1 MLSKQ
6 ASQKLLDAGFHPKQV
21 ELINSSPSLSREVN
35 KFVAAGGIFEVD
47 EGNGAGYKVPRRA
60 DGTIDSENLGGTITF
75 GRDKPREISELAHE
89 IGHATGAHR
98 LTQDAKDYR
107 TVGEYLYD
115 SGMTEYDALKLQY
128 DTYKEFGNAALSN
141 DSELKAALKT
151 TQNFYETKFKTQLEQ
166 FKAKEEDSNIATYYI
181 EHEDASRY
189 GEPYYVA
196 YTMQFVEANAKYLP
210 NFRIENFPHMS
221 RDDRR
226 ELANFII
233 KYGLKHKDKNSWVD
247 VYDNERPDTISGQV
261 NNYRLLGKSIITSHN
276 EQGHTIIET
285 RQYKDFNDKNGL
297 YDFDGSYTAS
307 VEERDSRNNI
317 ISTRSKVSVVK
328 KSYNNDNITY
338 SSDITIYDENKKV
351 ISKVREVRETRTT
364 TQGTK
369 TFYLN
374 RSIDD
379 IDDKGRVIYTTVN
392 SILVD
397 ENRNTLHEV
406 TSRIIYGDKPGEEIS
421 ETTTTNYT
429 NGERITTISN
439 GKIHTVTVVTTKYER
454 DANGNYDFKNGKA
467 SSVTT
472 ETTTTDAKGNKT
484 TITTVTDA
492 NGNPVSTKTEGEV
505 TDDNGNTRQQV
516 TSTTFGDNGKTVTT
530 TVETD
535 HATGRQTII
544 VADDTNHTKTVINK
558 QYERGADGKFDFDD
572 GGYSYSTTV
581 SHYDEH
587 GNVVDENNASGT
599 VPPGGTGGNADGT
612 GGNADGTGGN
622 ADGTGGNADGTGGNA
637 DGTGGNADGTGGNA
651 DGTGG
656 NADGTGGNADGTG
669 GNTDGTGGNA
679 DGTGADSDGGG
690 TCGVG
695 GAVIGGILGYRF
707 GGPVG
712 GAIGAAVG
720 ATASCGR
727 LPPWFP
733 PIPPLSLD
741 PLALDLNGD
750 GRISTLPL
758 ARGAYFDL
766 DNNGFAEKTAWV
778 GPEDGL
784 LVLDRNGNGQI
795 DGGAETFGNETRLTN
810 GEMAAH
816 GFEALADFDG
826 NGDGHI
832 DRNDDVYAHLRVW
845 RDVNGDG
852 MSTPNELKS
861 LDYYDIAQLDLAYTG
876 DKPERDAN
884 GVELHE
890 TGSYQTFA
898 GNSGLLRTLW
908 FETHKVDSVAVA
920 VRHDGGAV
928 PAELN
933 HLPTAPGFG
942 NVDALHRAMLKDA
955 DLRALVERF
964 SVEADAGTRYALSE
978 AILRRWAQTG
988 DIGGLRGEMDA
999 GELATL
1005 ESFWGQQAPRAEP
1018 VGDYALRLHA
1028 AYEDLHRHVHG
1039 LLSLQ
1044 THYRDYYQLI
1054 GFSGE
1059 EGGNWQGD
1067 YRQFA
1072 ATVAADYADG
1082 KLDDSVLGDLLTSI
1096 QGLDPDDKR
1105 HLHNAV
1111 HDLNAA
1117 ATLLPESRRT
1127 DFLSIVWRG
1136 DDNIRLADD
1145 ETDINT
1151 YAGNDKVQGN
1161 ARDNQLEG
1169 GAGNDRIDGNDGN
1182 DLLDGGSGDD
1192 HMEGGRG
1199 NDTYR
1204 FSGDFG
1210 KDFIRNIDNDAGRQ
1224 DTLEFRDLRQEDVS
1238 IRRYH
1243 DDLIIRDHGGKKQV
1257 IVQNHFLEDG
1267 DSIWRIDRI
1276 RFADGRELDGA
1287 ALKRLAQIGT
1297 DSDDYLVA
1305 HSQGSTLRGKG
1316 GNDALIGK
1324 EGNDNLYGG
1333 DGNDRI
1339 VGDAGN
1345 DFADGGAG
1353 NDNIYGGSGNDDLRG
1368 GDGNDAISGDD
1379 GDDTIDG
1386 GPGNDSLEGGQGN
1399 DIYRFSGNFGQD
1411 SIRNDD
1417 GDAGRR
1423 DILEFTDLRQEDVYI
1438 TRNMDDLII
1447 KDRHSDNQVRVGF
1460 HFSEGYVPWRIDGI
1474 RFADGSELDVG
1485 ALKQLVQQGTDG
1497 SDYLVANRE
1506 GSELHGHNGDDAL
1519 IGKESNDNLYGEDGN
1534 DRIVGNAGDDFA
1546 DGGAGNDNI
1555 YGGSGNDDLRGGDGN
1570 DAISGDDGDDTIDGG
1585 PGNDSL
1591 EGGQGNDIYRFSG
1604 NFGQDS
1610 IRNDDGDAGRRDIL
1624 EFTDL
1629 RQEDVYITRN
1639 MDDLI
1644 IKDRHSDNQVRVGFH
1659 FSEGYVPWR
1668 IDGIRFADG
1677 SSLDYEAIN
1686 ALVRAPASTNTP
1698 LPAISQDHY
1707 MAEAA
1712 RQAQVMTQ
1720 AMTVSGTQQSLDDL
1734 MPTAQ
1739 QAAMPPLLIPSTL

>member
-1 MLSKQ
+1 MLSKI
-6 ASQKLLDAGFHPKQV
+6 AISNLRKYGFTEEKIYV
-21 ELINSSPSLSREVN
+21 ISSSPSLVESINGFFEKGGTFDVTKDKTPKYDLPHDANGKIDVKSGGTVSFPENGRREVSD
-35 KFVAAGGIFEVD
+35 V
-47 EGNGAGYKVPRRA
+47 
-60 DGTIDSENLGGTITF
+60 
-75 GRDKPREISELAHE
+75 AHE
-89 IGHATGAHR
+89 IGHAMGVNRFQKDVRDYDTV
-98 LTQDAKDYR
+98 KDY
-107 TVGEYLYD
+107 LAD
-115 SGMTEYDALKLQY
+115 SAMTEYDALELQY
-128 DTYKEFGNAALSN
+128 KVHKELQNHMSSMKPEDPHYSTFVA
-141 DSELKAALKT
+141 SENFYL
-151 TQNFYETKFKTQLEQ
+151 QNFRSQ
-166 FKAKEEDSNIATYYI
+166 KEDFDKNKLPI
-181 EHEDASRY
+181 EITNNYLNEWAGGY
-189 GEPYYVA
+189 NEPYRIA
-196 YTMQFVEANAKYLP
+196 YSMQFIEQNTDFLPQKMRDRILSGTTNA
-210 NFRIENFPHMS
+210 
-221 RDDRR
+221 DRR
-226 ELANFII
+226 EIVNFFEA
-233 KYGLKHKDKNSWVD
+233 YGLDKMKKEDWLTRRADEASIGHDGSITTQSIFPLKGEKTTTIVYPD
-247 VYDNERPDTISGQV
+247 GTQITIEQVYDSNKNGV
-261 NNYRLLGKSIITSHN
+261 Y
-276 EQGHTIIET
+276 
-285 RQYKDFNDKNGL
+285 DFNN
-297 YDFDGSYTAS
+297 S
-307 VEERDSRNNI
+307 VPK
-317 ISTRSKVSVVK
+317 TK
-328 KSYNNDNITY
+328 K
-338 SSDITIYDENKKV
+338 
-351 ISKVREVRETRTT
+351 
-364 TQGTK
+364 
-369 TFYLN
+369 
-374 RSIDD
+374 
-379 IDDKGRVIYTTVN
+379 
-392 SILVD
+392 
-397 ENRNTLHEV
+397 
-406 TSRIIYGDKPGEEIS
+406 
-421 ETTTTNYT
+421 
-429 NGERITTISN
+429 
-439 GKIHTVTVVTTKYER
+439 TVT
-454 DANGNYDFKNGKA
+454 
-467 SSVTT
+467 
-472 ETTTTDAKGNKT
+472 
-484 TITTVTDA
+484 IDA
-492 NGNPVSTKTEGEV
+492 NGNPISTKTEDGV
-505 TDDNGNTRQQV
+505 TDENGNTRQQV
-516 TSTTFGDNGKTVTT
+516 TSTTFGDNGETVTT
-530 TVETD
+530 TIETD
-535 HATGRQTII
+535 PATGRQTII

-558 QYERGADGKFDFDD
+558 QYERGADGKFDFNG

-599 VPPGGTGGNADGT
+599 VPPGGNGADPDGSGGNPNGNGGNAGAVGAVP
-612 GGNADGTGGN
+612 GGNAGNSGSNGGN
-622 ADGTGGNADGTGGNA
+622 SGSNDGNSGSNDGNSGSNDGNSGSNDGNSGGN
-637 DGTGGNADGTGGNA
+637 
-651 DGTGG
+651 
-656 NADGTGGNADGTG
+656 G
-669 GNTDGTGGNA
+669 GNT
-679 DGTGADSDGGG
+679 GGG
-690 TCGVG
+690 STCGLG
-695 GAVIGGILGYRF
+695 GALVGGILGHRF

-750 GRISTLPL
+750 GRINTLPL
-758 ARGAYFDL
+758 AHGTYFDL

-826 NGDGHI
+826 NGDGYI

-884 GVELHE
+884 GVELRE

-898 GNSGLLRTLW
+898 GKSGLLRTLW

-964 SVEADAGTRYALSE
+964 SVEADVGTRYALSE

-1117 ATLLPESRRT
+1117 AALLPESRRT

-1151 YAGNDKVQGN
+1151 YAGNDNVQGN

-1243 DDLIIRDHGGKKQV
+1243 DDLIIRDHDGKKQV

-1305 HSQGSTLRGKG
+1305 HTQGSTLRGKG
-1316 GNDALIGK
+1316 GDDALIGK
-1324 EGNDNLYGG
+1324 EGNDNLYGE

-1345 DFADGGAG
+1345 DFANGGAG
-1353 NDNIYGGSGNDDLRG
+1353 NDNIYGGDGNDDLRG
-1368 GDGNDAISGDD
+1368 GDGNDAIHGNH

-1386 GPGNDSLEGGQGN
+1386 GPDNDSLEGGQGN

-1423 DILEFTDLRQEDVYI
+1423 DILEFTDLRQEDVHI

-1460 HFSEGYVPWRIDGI
+1460 HFSEGSVPWRIDGI

-1555 YGGSGNDDLRGGDGN
+1555 YGGSGNDDLRGGNGD

-1585 PGNDSL
+1585 PDNDSL
-1591 EGGQGNDIYRFSG
+1591 EGGRGNDIYRFSG

-1659 FSEGYVPWR
+1659 FSEGSVPWR

-1698 LPAISQDHY
+1698 LSATSQDHY

-1720 AMTVSGTQQSLDDL
+1720 AMAVSGIQPSSLDDL